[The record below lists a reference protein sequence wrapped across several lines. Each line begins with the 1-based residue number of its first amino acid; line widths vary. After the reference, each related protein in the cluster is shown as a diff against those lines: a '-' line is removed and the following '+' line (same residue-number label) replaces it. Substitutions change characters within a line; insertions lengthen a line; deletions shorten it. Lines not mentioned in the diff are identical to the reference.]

1 MCCITILFFPIP
13 PPVTW
18 QAASTQV
25 KKHLFQTKSAL
36 QEPHFYYLSPPEQSH
51 PLKEMQI
58 NHSHTSQSQTTLP
71 LTRFHLTLLER
82 RLAQSRCAQLP
93 LHEWVIVHCR
103 KAQGSSSYAS
113 QATRSKTSYWKVHKV
128 YHLSCTLHTMRVS
141 LASPV
146 SNKLSEPQSFRT
158 IQCQALLCQQFLIS
172 VPT

>member
-1 MCCITILFFPIP
+1 MQFLNRLYLLFLFFFPIP
-13 PPVTW
+13 PPVTQ
-18 QAASTQV
+18 QAASTEV
-25 KKHLFQTKSAL
+25 EKHLLQTNSTRAAFLLLITSRTK
-36 QEPHFYYLSPPEQSH
+36 P

-113 QATRSKTSYWKVHKV
+113 QATRSKTTYWKVNKV
-128 YHLSCTLHTMRVS
+128 CHLSCTFNTMHAS
-141 LASPV
+141 LGP
-146 SNKLSEPQSFRT
+146 PYCFQ
-158 IQCQALLCQQFLIS
+158 
-172 VPT
+172 